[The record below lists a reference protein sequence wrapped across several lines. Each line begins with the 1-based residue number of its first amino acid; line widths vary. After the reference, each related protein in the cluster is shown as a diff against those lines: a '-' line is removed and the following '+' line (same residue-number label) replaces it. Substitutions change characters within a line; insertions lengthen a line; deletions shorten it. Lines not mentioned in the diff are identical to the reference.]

1 MIEEKF
7 DAIVV
12 GAGMAGNAAALT
24 LAQRGLKVL
33 QLERGEYSGSKN
45 VQGAILY
52 ADMLEKLIP
61 DFREDAPLER
71 HLVEQRFWMMDD
83 RSHVGLHYRSDD
95 FNEEQSEPL
104 HHHPRAIRQV
114 VFAPRCARRGR
125 RCFARPR

>member
-1 MIEEKF
+1 
-7 DAIVV
+7 
-12 GAGMAGNAAALT
+12 MAGNAAALT

-61 DFREDAPLER
+61 DFRDDAPLER

-95 FNEEQSEPL
+95 FNEERPTATRSSAPSSTSGF
-104 HHHPRAIRQV
+104 PRKCRR
-114 VFAPRCARRGR
+114 PARWS
-125 RCFARPR
+125 CARPR